1 MVYLLRSRC
10 PNYFRRYGNPPQ
22 SSKLRMTTKSVRTR
36 DGLHALIIIVFG
48 LVAAYIYETT
58 GKLLLCIVFHGVG
71 NAFVMSAPLVGYL
84 LGM

>member
-36 DGLHALIIIVFG
+36 DV
-48 LVAAYIYETT
+48 
-58 GKLLLCIVFHGVG
+58 
-71 NAFVMSAPLVGYL
+71 
-84 LGM
+84 